1 MLDSITPLVASAVAL
16 AIPLMLAALGE
27 LVVERS
33 GVLNL
38 GLEGMMLL
46 GALAGFA
53 AVAHG
58 AGLGPAVLAAIA
70 AGIIAAVSSGFI
82 TLTLQANQV
91 AAGLSLTCL
100 GAGVSVCL
108 GGQYVGFAPPVSC
121 GDLPIPLLSRIP
133 LLGPSLFSLNLLG
146 YATLVLLGATAWFLY
161 RTRAGL
167 ALRSIGESPVVA
179 RSLGLHVNRVR
190 YAAVAFGGAMAGL
203 AGCYYAVGQFKM
215 WQEGR
220 NSGQGG
226 IGVAR
231 VDDGGW
237 TYAHDVGRKA
247 VEKKFGDKV
256 QTSFVENVPEGADAE
271 RVIREL
277 AAKGNKIVFTTSFGY
292 MEQTLKVAKQF
303 PKVEFYHATGF
314 KSAPNVTIYNSRM
327 YEPAYLAGI
336 IAGHVSK
343 KGVLGFV
350 ASFPIPE
357 VARNINAFTIGAR
370 TVNPKIT
377 TKVVWVSTWFDPSKE
392 RQAAET
398 LIVQGAD
405 VLLQNTDSSA
415 VLQTAQDKGVNAFG
429 WDSDMTAYAPN
440 AHLASAIEI
449 WGPYYIKVAEAYLA
463 GKPFKEN
470 IWW

>member
-1 MLDSITPLVASAVAL
+1 MKLWKST
-16 AIPLMLAALGE
+16 LAATVFAL
-27 LVVERS
+27 S
-33 GVLNL
+33 AANA
-38 GLEGMMLL
+38 
-46 GALAGFA
+46 GAADPLKMAW
-53 AVAHG
+53 V
-58 AGLGPAVLAAIA
+58 
-70 AGIIAAVSSGFI
+70 
-82 TLTLQANQV
+82 
-91 AAGLSLTCL
+91 
-100 GAGVSVCL
+100 
-108 GGQYVGFAPPVSC
+108 YVGPP
-121 GDLPIPLLSRIP
+121 G
-133 LLGPSLFSLNLLG
+133 
-146 YATLVLLGATAWFLY
+146 
-161 RTRAGL
+161 
-167 ALRSIGESPVVA
+167 
-179 RSLGLHVNRVR
+179 
-190 YAAVAFGGAMAGL
+190 
-203 AGCYYAVGQFKM
+203 
-215 WQEGR
+215 
-220 NSGQGG
+220 
-226 IGVAR
+226 
-231 VDDGGW
+231 DGGW

-357 VARNINAFTIGAR
+357 VVRNINAFTMGAR

-398 LIVQGAD
+398 LIGQGAD

-429 WDSDMTAYAPN
+429 WDSDMTAYAPK

-449 WGPYYIKVAEAYLA
+449 WGGYYSKVAEAALA
-463 GKPFKEN
+463 GKPLKTTVWGGIKDGMNDLVSVNAAVPDAAKKTVAAKKAEIVAGKWAVFTGPIVGQDGKTIIVPAGKSLTDQE
-470 IWW
+470 IDSIKWYVEGVEGQLPR